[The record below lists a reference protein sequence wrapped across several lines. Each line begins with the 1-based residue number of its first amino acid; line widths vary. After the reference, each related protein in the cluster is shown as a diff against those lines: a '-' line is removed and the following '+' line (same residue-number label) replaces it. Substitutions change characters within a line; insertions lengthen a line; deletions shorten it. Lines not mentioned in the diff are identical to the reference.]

1 MKGFRLL
8 DISYNEHTDT
18 VSLEMEMTSY
28 EEFKRLFNP
37 SIRHQLD
44 FMFDELIYY
53 CRVYIHGNNVEL
65 CLSVEDDD
73 EPNEYIANLTKD
85 EKAQLLSIVTM
96 EKTL

>member
-8 DISYNEHTDT
+8 DISYNEYTDT
-18 VSLEMEMTSY
+18 ISLDMEMTSY
-28 EEFKRLFNP
+28 EEFRRLFNP

-53 CRVYIHGNNVEL
+53 CRVYIHGDNIEL
-65 CLSVEDDD
+65 QLSVEDD
-73 EPNEYIANLTKD
+73 EPNEYIANLTED
-85 EKAQLLSIVTM
+85 EKSQLLSIMEM